1 MNAQSLYPVLEDS
14 GTTHRKEL
22 FLAYSNIQRAFV
34 NDSYKYIIYH
44 VNGKITEQ
52 LFDLQKDPLEMHNLL
67 TEKREEANKLKKQ
80 LAFRMEEE
88 DDFCNLN
95 DPNWWQDGH
104 KLTFKEMQ
112 QLYIY
117 E

>member
-1 MNAQSLYPVLEDS
+1 MN
-14 GTTHRKEL
+14 
-22 FLAYSNIQRAFV
+22 
-34 NDSYKYIIYH
+34 
-44 VNGKITEQ
+44 
-52 LFDLQKDPLEMHNLL
+52 NLL